1 MPTASAKSLM
11 EHRWRLSK
19 VFRIRSRV
27 FEAMF
32 VGLAGYLSKILYK
45 NKKSTHLSALIA
57 SIPVGKSGVNIILDY
72 YHKNY
77 KY

>member
-1 MPTASAKSLM
+1 
-11 EHRWRLSK
+11 
-19 VFRIRSRV
+19 
-27 FEAMF
+27 MF
-32 VGLAGYLSKILYK
+32 VGLAGYLSKILCK